1 MTPPEYQAAR
11 KLRGTQGAVAGLLG
25 VNRVTIARRE
35 TGEQVITQE
44 AWLALNA
51 LPKKRKS
58 KTHADWLKKD
68 EQLGRELETIAS
80 KLRP

>member
-1 MTPPEYQAAR
+1 VTSEAYKDTR
-11 KLRGTQGAVAGLLG
+11 KLRGTQDAVASLLG

-51 LPKKRKS
+51 LPKKRKA
-58 KTHADWLKKD
+58 KNVL
-68 EQLGRELETIAS
+68 
-80 KLRP
+80 